1 VIRRMLL
8 AAGIAGIALVI
19 GLLTPAGVIAFAFV
33 AILAGMFARPL
44 RPLRSLGLGALVLGI
59 LTSID
64 PPAPWLLI
72 FASMACLGI
81 AAMPGIARVRS
92 HPSVR
97 GGRHT
102 PGITG
107 AQHQRRIDSAGR
119 HERGSVTRWR

>member
-72 FASMACLGI
+72 FASMA
-81 AAMPGIARVRS
+81 AMPGIARVRS